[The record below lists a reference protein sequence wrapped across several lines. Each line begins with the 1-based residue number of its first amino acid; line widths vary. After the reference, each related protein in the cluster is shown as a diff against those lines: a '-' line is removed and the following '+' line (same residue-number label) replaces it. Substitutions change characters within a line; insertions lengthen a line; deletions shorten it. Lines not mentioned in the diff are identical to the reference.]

1 MEKDWPRYH
10 QMGSFWQVNSDHS
23 TSPAAY
29 PTMGV
34 VASRK
39 AARAGARRLKSPAY
53 PQQELALLSERQEAL
68 GEQQEPPLL

>member
-34 VASRK
+34 PR
-39 AARAGARRLKSPAY
+39 ARVRRLES
-53 PQQELALLSERQEAL
+53 QS
-68 GEQQEPPLL
+68 GPPLEPALVFRRERLEAWSGT